1 MSNMLSKNTINSMVS
16 TLFPRTKNIN
26 EVVDIIYTYGSK
38 FGVNTNLRLAHY
50 LAQVREEI
58 GDIFEPKIE
67 SLNYSEQGLINTF
80 KVFKDNPEL
89 ADMYGRDEDTP
100 KANQEAIG
108 NLAYANRMGNGNPD
122 SDGDGDMDKDDD
134 GFKYRGRGT
143 LQITGKY
150 NYQEVQKRIDRYSPN
165 SGVNIITGSNVDT
178 LTGSIL
184 IGMGFWIWKD
194 LYRLADVG
202 TSKEVVDSITSVINK
217 YTSSYAKRREHFNK
231 IVTLI

>member
-1 MSNMLSKNTINSMVS
+1 MSNKLNKDTINSMVS
-16 TLFPRTKNIN
+16 ILFPRTKNIN

-38 FGVNTNLRLAHY
+38 FGVNTHLRLAHY

-58 GDIFEPKIE
+58 GDNFEPKAE
-67 SLNYSEQGLINTF
+67 SLNYTEQGLIKAF
-80 KVFKDNPEL
+80 KVFRDNPKL

-100 KANQEAIG
+100 KANQEAIA
-108 NLAYANRMGNGNPD
+108 NLAYANRMGNGNAD

-150 NYQEVQKRIDRYSPN
+150 NYQEVQKRIDKYSPN

-194 LYRLADVG
+194 CYRAADIG
-202 TSKEVVDSITSVINK
+202 DVDKVTAIVNK
-217 YTSSYAKRREHFNK
+217 YTDSYQHRKDYYNK
-231 IVTLI
+231 IKDLV

>member
-1 MSNMLSKNTINSMVS
+1 MSNTKTLDMLKVLFTGSSLKELEEVANIINTN
-16 TLFPRTKNIN
+16 
-26 EVVDIIYTYGSK
+26 GAK
-38 FGVNTNLRLAHY
+38 FGVNTPLRVAHF

-58 GDIFEPKIE
+58 GNKFEPKAE
-67 SLNYSEQGLINTF
+67 NLHYSEEVLIKTF
-80 KVFKDNPEL
+80 KVFKDKPEL

-100 KANQEAIG
+100 KANQEAIA
-108 NLAYANRMGNGNPD
+108 NLAYANRMGNGNAD

-150 NYQEVQKRIDRYSPN
+150 NYQEVQKRIDKYSPN

-202 TSKEVVDSITSVINK
+202 ISKEVVDSITSVINK

>member
-1 MSNMLSKNTINSMVS
+1 MSNKTNTFNMLKVLFTGSTDKELQEVS
-16 TLFPRTKNIN
+16 S
-26 EVVDIIYTYGSK
+26 IIDTYGSK
-38 FGVNTNLRLAHY
+38 FGVNTPLRIAHY

-58 GDIFEPKIE
+58 GTKFEPKIE

-80 KVFKDNPEL
+80 KVFKDKPEL

-100 KANQEAIG
+100 KANQEAIS

-150 NYQEVQKRIDRYSPN
+150 NYQEVQKRIDKYSPN

>member
-1 MSNMLSKNTINSMVS
+1 MSNMLSKNTINIMVS

-26 EVVDIIYTYGSK
+26 EVVDVIYTYGSK

-58 GDIFEPKIE
+58 GDSFEPKAE
-67 SLNYSEQGLINTF
+67 SLNYSEDALIKTF

-150 NYQEVQKRIDRYSPN
+150 NYQEVQKRIDKYSPN
-165 SGVNIITGSNVDT
+165 LGVNIITGSNVDT

-202 TSKEVVDSITSVINK
+202 TSKEVVDSITTVINK

>member
-1 MSNMLSKNTINSMVS
+1 MIKKAIEI
-16 TLFPRTKNIN
+16 LFPATKNVA
-26 EVVDIIYTYGSK
+26 EVVDVIEKYRHK
-38 FGVNTNLRLAHY
+38 FGLDTDLRLAHY

-58 GDIFEPKIE
+58 GDSFEPKAE

-80 KVFKDNPEL
+80 KVFKDNPKL

-100 KANQEAIG
+100 KANQEAIA
-108 NLAYANRMGNGNPD
+108 NLAYANRMGNGNAD

-150 NYQEVQKRIDRYSPN
+150 NYQEVQKRIDKYSPN

-178 LTGSIL
+178 LTGSVL

-194 LYRLADVG
+194 LYRLADKG
-202 TSKEVVDSITSVINK
+202 SSKVVVDSITQVINK
-217 YTSSYAKRREHFNK
+217 YTSSYDKRYNHFSK
-231 IVTLI
+231 LVKFI

>member
-1 MSNMLSKNTINSMVS
+1 MIKKAIEI
-16 TLFPRTKNIN
+16 LFPATKNVA
-26 EVVDIIYTYGSK
+26 EVVDVIEKYRHK
-38 FGVNTNLRLAHY
+38 FGLDTDLRLAHY

-58 GDIFEPKIE
+58 GDSFEPKAE

-80 KVFKDNPEL
+80 KVFKDNPKL

-100 KANQEAIG
+100 KANQEAIA
-108 NLAYANRMGNGNPD
+108 NLAYANRMGNGNVD

-150 NYQEVQKRIDRYSPN
+150 NYQEVQKRIDKYSPN

-178 LTGSIL
+178 LTGSVL

-194 LYRLADVG
+194 LYRLADKG
-202 TSKEVVDSITSVINK
+202 SSKVVVDSITQVINK
-217 YTSSYAKRREHFNK
+217 YTSSYDKRYNHFSK
-231 IVTLI
+231 LVKFI